1 MEKTG
6 AVLLAAGCSSRMGSF
21 KPMLPYGNSTISLH
35 VVTMFQCL
43 EIAPIVVVTGFRSDE
58 LEEHLRLTEVR
69 FVKNSRYHDTQM
81 FDSVKLGLRSIA
93 DECWRVMIM
102 PMDIPAVTPAT
113 LYRIATTDREIV
125 RPVCYGMPGHP
136 LLLKRSAIQAICRY
150 EGDRGLRGAVEQTG
164 IHITDLETGDEGI
177 LKDVDTP
184 LEYQDL
190 LQWIGRGDPD
200 ENNLFDTSWKG

>member
-1 MEKTG
+1 M
-6 AVLLAAGCSSRMGSF
+6 
-21 KPMLPYGNSTISLH
+21 
-35 VVTMFQCL
+35 
-43 EIAPIVVVTGFRSDE
+43 
-58 LEEHLRLTEVR
+58 
-69 FVKNSRYHDTQM
+69 
-81 FDSVKLGLRSIA
+81 
-93 DECWRVMIM
+93 
-102 PMDIPAVTPAT
+102 
-113 LYRIATTDREIV
+113 TDREIV

-136 LLLKRSAIQAICRY
+136 LLLKRSAAQAICQY